1 MSRTSSEA
9 NKQTNKQTNR
19 AARANQTNKGKVGG
33 AAEGRAGFRAAER
46 ALFALLVGQV
56 IANDELR
63 STHDILRITHEQA
76 LKQVSG
82 SAAYGWHWPV
92 QQSLRDR

>member
-9 NKQTNKQTNR
+9 NKPANKPTER
-19 AARANQTNKGKVGG
+19 RANQTNKGKVGG

-46 ALFALLVGQV
+46 ALFALSVGQV

>member
-1 MSRTSSEA
+1 MSLTSSEA
-9 NKQTNKQTNR
+9 NKQTNKQSGERIKPTR
-19 AARANQTNKGKVGG
+19 ARLVVLRRAV
-33 AAEGRAGFRAAER
+33 RV
-46 ALFALLVGQV
+46 FAPRSEHCWFGQV

-76 LKQVSG
+76 LKQVGG